1 MHIFK
6 DATDREWEVVINVGQ
21 AKLVKS
27 LLGENLYSLV
37 EEEGRR
43 FADLTSDPIRMIDIL
58 YVLCRDKCAALG
70 MSDIDFGH
78 LFDGDTLEGASAA
91 LIEEIIDFFP
101 KPARASLRQLMKTG
115 KALSERLLAAANKEM
130 AELDLDKEAA
140 DIAKRLLDRNSKFSS
155 GKWQDRSESTPT
167 PELSAN

>member
-1 MHIFK
+1 MHTFK
-6 DATDREWEVVINVGQ
+6 DSADRTWDVVINVGQ

-27 LLGENLYSLV
+27 LLDENLYSLI

-58 YVLCRDKCAALG
+58 YVLCREKCAALG
-70 MSDIDFGH
+70 LSDVDFGH

-101 KPARASLRQLMKTG
+101 KSVRASLRQLMKTG
-115 KALSERLLAAANKEM
+115 KALSEKLLEAANKEM
-130 AELDLDKEAA
+130 VNLDLDKEVAE
-140 DIAKRLLDRNSKFSS
+140 ITKRLLDRNSKFSS
-155 GKWQDRSESTPT
+155 GKWQDRSESTP
-167 PELSAN
+167 PQELSVS